1 MGKKDNVE
9 SVLHHHH
16 HLHAPKIE
24 TVEIL
29 GIDAATRSQ
38 DNAPLILQN
47 APKCHPYRHH
57 QHASKIVTVEIVGI
71 TSHAATRDNAQLTME
86 NVHRDRDAT
95 KIVTVEDITSAA

>member
-9 SVLHHHH
+9 SVHLHLH

-29 GIDAATRSQ
+29 GLDAATGSQ

-47 APKCHPYRHH
+47 APKN
-57 QHASKIVTVEIVGI
+57 ATKIVTVIVCPGIVGI
-71 TSHAATRDNAQLTME
+71 TSHAATRDNAQLIME
-86 NVHRDRDAT
+86 DVHQDAT
-95 KIVTVEDITSAA
+95 KIVTVVDITCAA

>member
-1 MGKKDNVE
+1 MGKKDIVE
-9 SVLHHHH
+9 SVHLHLHH

-29 GIDAATRSQ
+29 GLNAATGSQ

-47 APKCHPYRHH
+47 ASKN
-57 QHASKIVTVEIVGI
+57 ATKIVTVIVCPGIVGI
-71 TSHAATRDNAQLTME
+71 TSHAATRDNAPLTME

-95 KIVTVEDITSAA
+95 KIVTVEDITGAA

>member
-9 SVLHHHH
+9 SVHLHLHHHQ
-16 HLHAPKIE
+16 HAPKIE

-29 GIDAATRSQ
+29 GLDAATGSQ

-47 APKCHPYRHH
+47 APKN
-57 QHASKIVTVEIVGI
+57 ATKIVTVIVCPGIVGI
-71 TSHAATRDNAQLTME
+71 TSHAATRDNAPLTME

-95 KIVTVEDITSAA
+95 KIVTVEDITGAA

>member
-29 GIDAATRSQ
+29 GLDAATGSQ

-47 APKCHPYRHH
+47 APKN
-57 QHASKIVTVEIVGI
+57 ATKIVTAGIVGI
-71 TSHAATRDNAQLTME
+71 TSHAATRDNAPLTME

>member
-1 MGKKDNVE
+1 MTMEKKDNVE
-9 SVLHHHH
+9 SVHLHLHHHQ
-16 HLHAPKIE
+16 HAPKIE

-29 GIDAATRSQ
+29 GLNAATGSQ

-47 APKCHPYRHH
+47 APKN
-57 QHASKIVTVEIVGI
+57 ATKIVTAGIVGI

-95 KIVTVEDITSAA
+95 KIVTVEDITGAA